1 MAGIVRDVSTAL
13 DMTGQGW
20 KKGKSGFHTTED
32 LARSFASAQDDMFEL
47 GERVRE
53 NFGYVFRF
61 RG

>member
-1 MAGIVRDVSTAL
+1 
-13 DMTGQGW
+13 MTGQGW